1 MSSDHIQWIAIDWG
15 TSNLRGWA
23 MSDSGRILDQANSEQ
38 GMATVN
44 ATDEDFE
51 SALLDLILDLHS
63 RLTRTGVCLQLA
75 YIEFS
80 RSLSARAYE
89 GQNTIQANQ
98 YTHLAI

>member
-15 TSNLRGWA
+15 TSNLGGWT

-51 SALLDLILDLHS
+51 SALLDLIQPWLKAGGEHS
-63 RLTRTGVCLQLA
+63 RYCLRHGRCA
-75 YIEFS
+75 
-80 RSLSARAYE
+80 AGMA
-89 GQNTIQANQ
+89 
-98 YTHLAI
+98 